1 MCNLFLHFEGLV
13 AIIWLKSSADIQIT
27 KIHNI
32 ISTIGGLASEAIVK
46 TSCSFEK

>member
-1 MCNLFLHFEGLV
+1 MCHPFLHFEGLV
-13 AIIWLKSSADIQIT
+13 AIIWVKSSADIQLT

-32 ISTIGGLASEAIVK
+32 MSMIGGVASEAIVK